1 MGVGR
6 NMPLDSLKN
15 SIEKKC
21 PEAAMSETD
30 HAVTGWCLDVSVP
43 AGKIRDI
50 AETMFEE
57 MYYLEAI
64 TGLDFVDGLQVL
76 YHFNRF
82 ETRERVVVRVKL
94 GKGEKVPTISPV
106 YSGALWHE
114 REVHDFFGIE
124 FEGSPD
130 MRPLLMPE
138 DADFHP
144 LLKEFGKVNAYHRM
158 EEIYGN
164 DKQ

>member
-1 MGVGR
+1 
-6 NMPLDSLKN
+6 MPLDSLRN

-21 PEAAMSETD
+21 AGAVISDSD
-30 HAVTGWCLDVSVP
+30 HGKTGCLLDISVP
-43 AGKIRDI
+43 ADEILKV
-50 AETMFEE
+50 AEVMFSEF
-57 MYYLEAI
+57 YYLEAI
-64 TGLDFVDGLQVL
+64 TGLDFTDGFLVL

-82 ETRERVVVRVKL
+82 EMKERVVVRLKVD
-94 GKGEKVPTISPV
+94 KGDKIPTISSI
-106 YSGALWHE
+106 YTGALWHE

-138 DADFHP
+138 EADFHP

-158 EEIYGN
+158 DEIYGD
-164 DKQ
+164 DK